1 MSPKQGV
8 SSHRHLREVP
18 LNANPHGKPS
28 GVALSCVLSKSQ
40 LTSWRKLLTKM
51 MPMMVIKLLILE
63 VMLVTVMMPMVP
75 MVTRLMTMSTGM
87 IITIL
92 LQ

>member
-28 GVALSCVLSKSQ
+28 GVALSCVFSKSQ
-40 LTSWRKLLTKM
+40 LTSWRKLLTNM

-63 VMLVTVMMPMVP
+63 VMLMVP
-75 MVTRLMTMSTGM
+75 MATRLMTMSTRM